1 MSALEINIAKANKFL
16 ARFRDQGVL
25 NQIGGEAKPSCDGT
39 TFETISPVD
48 LQPLGNVARGKP
60 PDIDRAAKAATQAFP
75 AWAAL
80 SGDKRKALL
89 HTIADAIV
97 ARAEEIAFVECMDTG
112 QALKFRAKAAL
123 RGAENFRFFADR
135 APEAR
140 DGRVLRTEGQI
151 NMTAR
156 APIGPVGIITPWNTP
171 FMLSTWK
178 IAPALAAGCTVVH
191 KPAEWLPVTAELL
204 SRLAWHARRVR

>member
-1 MSALEINIAKANKFL
+1 MSALEANIAKANKYL
-16 ARFRDQGVL
+16 ARFREQGVL

-39 TFETISPVD
+39 TFETVSPVD
-48 LQPLGNVARGKP
+48 LQPLAKVAHGKAA
-60 PDIDRAAKAATQAFP
+60 DVDRAARAAKAAFP
-75 AWAAL
+75 EWAAL
-80 SGDKRKALL
+80 SGEKRKQLL
-89 HTIADAIV
+89 HKVADAIV

-112 QALKFRAKAAL
+112 QALKFMAKAAL

-140 DGRVLRTEGQI
+140 DGKVLRGEGQLNI
-151 NMTAR
+151 TSR

-178 IAPALAAGCTVVH
+178 IAPALAAGWTGVH
-191 KPAEWLPVTAELL
+191 KRGGVSP
-204 SRLAWHARRVR
+204 LAA